1 VDASS
6 ILAGVQPGVQPV
18 RARVQD
24 FEPMLI
30 DGRWTAGAA
39 VDRVPVED
47 PATAEQVSSIAQAS
61 GADVDAA
68 VAAARA
74 SFEDGRWRSLPVR
87 QRVCVL
93 SRVASLLAAQA
104 EELAVLE
111 TVDNGKPIERS
122 RGDVDYGIA
131 AFEYYSGAPAR
142 YRGQVV
148 PTDQAQLVTLV
159 REPLGVA
166 ALILPWNFPFMTA
179 AWKLAPA
186 LAAGC
191 SVVIKPAEQTPLTAL
206 RLAAACAEAGVPA
219 GVVNVVTGD
228 GVVGAALTTHPGVD
242 AVSFTG
248 STEVGRHVMAAGA
261 PTLKRLVL
269 ELGGK
274 GANLVFPDADLDA
287 ALPQLV
293 RAAFG
298 HSGQMCTAAGR
309 ILVHRDLAEELTE
322 RLLGL
327 VDRLVVG
334 PGMAG
339 GVNIG
344 PLVSAAQLSRV
355 SGYVDIGVAEGARL
369 LRTGGKLDR
378 PGHFFGPAVFDG
390 LTPAMRVARE
400 EIFGPVVGLMTFADE
415 AEAVALANATEYG
428 LAMGLWTSDL
438 ARATR
443 VAGRLR
449 AGTVWINTYNQF
461 DPAVPFGGRGQ
472 SGIGREL
479 GDVAVDNFTELKSV
493 WVG

>member
-1 VDASS
+1 VQASPIS
-6 ILAGVQPGVQPV
+6 
-18 RARVQD
+18 D
-24 FEPMLI
+24 FTPMFI
-30 DGRWTAGAA
+30 DGRWTAGSGAGT
-39 VDRVPVED
+39 DRLVVED
-47 PATAEQVSSIAQAS
+47 PATATPISSIAQAS
-61 GADVDAA
+61 GADVDSAVGAA
-68 VAAARA
+68 WA
-74 SFEDGRWRSLPVR
+74 SFQDGRWRNLPVR
-87 QRVCVL
+87 
-93 SRVASLLAAQA
+93 SRVRILTRVAELLAAQA

-111 TVDNGKPIERS
+111 TLDNGKPIERS

-131 AFEYYSGAPAR
+131 AFEYYAAAPAR
-142 YRGQVV
+142 ARGQVLA
-148 PTDQAQLVTLV
+148 TDQARQVTLV

-191 SVVIKPAEQTPLTAL
+191 SVVIKPAEETPLTAL
-206 RLAAACAEAGVPA
+206 RLAAICAEAGVPD

-228 GVVGAALTTHPGVD
+228 GVVGAALARHAGVG

-248 STEVGRHVMAAGA
+248 STEVGRQVMAAGA

-298 HSGQMCTAAGR
+298 HSGQMCTAASR
-309 ILVHRDLAEELTE
+309 ILVHRDIAAELTE
-322 RLLGL
+322 RLLDL
-327 VDRLVVG
+327 VDGLVVG

-344 PLVSAAQLSRV
+344 PLVSAAQLDRV
-355 SGYVDIGVAEGARL
+355 SGYIDIGMAEGARV
-369 LRTGGKLDR
+369 LRPGGRLER
-378 PGHFFGPAVFDG
+378 PGHFLAPTVFDG
-390 LTPAMRVARE
+390 LDPGMRIARE

-443 VAGRLR
+443 LAGQLI

-461 DPAVPFGGRGQ
+461 NPAVPFGGRGQ

-479 GDVAVDNFTELKSV
+479 GDVAVENFTELKSV